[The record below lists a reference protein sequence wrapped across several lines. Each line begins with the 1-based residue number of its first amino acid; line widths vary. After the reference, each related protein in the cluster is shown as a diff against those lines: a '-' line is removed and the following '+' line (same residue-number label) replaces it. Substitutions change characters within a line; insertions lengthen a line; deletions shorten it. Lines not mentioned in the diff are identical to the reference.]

1 MKKQAIYPFVSLS
14 VLLAALNLQAQTL
27 PEAVKLALAYH
38 PQLVISEQSIAAQQA
53 HVVEAEAA
61 LKPHVMLS
69 GELGRSTLET
79 PPSFLNRCLL
89 YTSPSPRD
97 LSTSRMP
104 SSA

>member
-79 PPSFLNRCLL
+79 PPSFLNRVDAGQI
-89 YTSPSPRD
+89 P
-97 LSTSRMP
+97 
-104 SSA
+104 